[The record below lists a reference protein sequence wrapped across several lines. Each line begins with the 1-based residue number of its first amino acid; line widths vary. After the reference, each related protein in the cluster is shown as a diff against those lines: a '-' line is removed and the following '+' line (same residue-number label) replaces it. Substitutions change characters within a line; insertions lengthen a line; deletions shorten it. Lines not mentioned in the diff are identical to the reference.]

1 MTTSGANNV
10 GVADSCRSWR
20 TALAEPKR
28 VSAVDRASEEVGR
41 PPRSAIRS
49 WGQRKIEAGYWSID
63 WPGVIQREMSL
74 STKAFCELSMVLTPV
89 DDMTLLRGET
99 TIRTGPL
106 QGGRFR
112 VAPANAAL
120 SASVSASGPVKFL
133 KVFFAEETARAIG
146 SAIHSHS
153 IDIEL
158 EDPMLGTNDP
168 LLVALGREVV
178 ENMNDPRPTNR
189 AFAEEAAILMAGRVV
204 SRYST
209 ARYCTSIAVRSRGLD
224 PDLDRALQLMRDHI
238 GDSIDL
244 GMLATSV
251 DMSAFSFIRAFK
263 RKYGLSPIRYH
274 RDMRMEQAKTLL
286 STTAFPIGKIS
297 NMLGFSEPSHFV
309 SAFRKAT
316 GHTPLAYRRFR
327 S

>member
-1 MTTSGANNV
+1 M
-10 GVADSCRSWR
+10 
-20 TALAEPKR
+20 
-28 VSAVDRASEEVGR
+28 DRASEQVGR

-49 WGQRKIEAGYWSID
+49 WSQRKIEVGYWSID
-63 WPGVIQREMSL
+63 WPGVVQREMSL

-89 DDMTLLRGET
+89 DDMTLLCGET

-106 QGGRFR
+106 QSGRFR
-112 VAPANAAL
+112 VAPANTTL
-120 SASVSASGPVKFL
+120 SASVSASSTVKFL

-153 IDIEL
+153 IDIEM
-158 EDPMLGTNDP
+158 EDPMLGTDDP
-168 LLVALGREVV
+168 FLVSLGREVV
-178 ENMNDPRPTNR
+178 ENINDPRPTSR

-204 SRYST
+204 SHYST
-209 ARYCTSIAVRSRGLD
+209 ARYCTSMAVRSRGLD

-238 GDSIDL
+238 CGTIDL

-251 DMSAFSFIRAFK
+251 DMPAFSFVRAFQK
-263 RKYGLSPIRYH
+263 KYGLSPIRYH
-274 RDMRMEQAKTLL
+274 RHMRMEQAKTLL

-297 NMLGFSEPSHFV
+297 NMLGFSESSHFV

-316 GHTPLAYRRFR
+316 GRTPLAYRRTR

>member
-1 MTTSGANNV
+1 M
-10 GVADSCRSWR
+10 
-20 TALAEPKR
+20 AEPKR

-74 STKAFCELSMVLTPV
+74 STRAFCELSMVLTPV

-106 QGGRFR
+106 QSGRFR

-204 SRYST
+204 SHYST
-209 ARYCTSIAVRSRGLD
+209 ARYCTSIAVRSPGLD
-224 PDLDRALQLMRDHI
+224 PNLDRALQLMRDHI

-244 GMLATSV
+244 GMLAASV
-251 DMSAFSFIRAFK
+251 DMSAFSFVRAFK
-263 RKYGLSPIRYH
+263 KKYGLPPIRYH
-274 RDMRMEQAKTLL
+274 RGMRIEWAKTLL
-286 STTAFPIGKIS
+286 STTACPVGKIS

-309 SAFRKAT
+309 SAFRKTT
-316 GHTPLAYRRFR
+316 GCTPLAYRRFR